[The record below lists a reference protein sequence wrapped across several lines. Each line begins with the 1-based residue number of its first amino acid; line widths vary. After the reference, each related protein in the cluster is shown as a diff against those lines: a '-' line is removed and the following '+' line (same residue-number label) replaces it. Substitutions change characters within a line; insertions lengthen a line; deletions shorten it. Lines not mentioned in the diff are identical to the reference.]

1 MRAVA
6 VRKTGDTPELMQ
18 LPMPSPAPG
27 EVLVKL
33 AAASLNPI
41 DAGIAAGAFEGRM
54 PHEYPLILG
63 VDGAGR
69 VEAAGEGVSGLR
81 AGDAVHGQ
89 FLRAPLGHGTLAD
102 YVVVPESPD
111 AGALQ
116 LLPDV
121 VPVEFAAALPT
132 AGMTAIGAIEA
143 LGLRSG
149 QSVLITGAT
158 GGVGVFA
165 VQLAAARG
173 LEVIATAR
181 PDADQWIR
189 QHGASDTVDYTSG
202 DVTGP
207 VRKAHPGGVDA
218 VLGLN
223 SGQERFTEYAALV
236 RDGGA
241 ALSIAFAAT
250 PELLASERITVTN
263 YMMQDKPGLLA
274 RVTAEVAAGRI
285 TVPIQ
290 RTVTL
295 EEAPDALATL
305 AAGGARGKTV
315 VLIR

>member
-1 MRAVA
+1 MR
-6 VRKTGDTPELMQ
+6 
-18 LPMPSPAPG
+18 LPMPSPPPG

-33 AAASLNPI
+33 AAASVNPI
-41 DAGIAAGAFEGRM
+41 DVGIASGAFEGRM
-54 PHEYPLILG
+54 AHVYPLILG

-69 VEAAGEGVSGLR
+69 VEAAGEDVRGLR

-89 FLRAPLGHGTLAD
+89 FLRTPLGHGTLAD
-102 YVVVPESPD
+102 YAIVPQFPD

-116 LLPDV
+116 RLPDD
-121 VPVEFAAALPT
+121 VPVEIAAALPT

-189 QHGASDTVDYTSG
+189 QLGASDTVDYTSG
-202 DVTGP
+202 DVTGQ
-207 VRKAHPGGVDA
+207 VRKAHPDGVDA
-218 VLGLN
+218 VLGLTA
-223 SGQERFTEYAALV
+223 GQESFTEYAGLV

-241 ALSIAFAAT
+241 ALSIAFGAT
-250 PELLASERITVTN
+250 PELLASGRITVTN
-263 YMMQDKPGLLA
+263 YLMQDKPSLLA
-274 RVTAEVAAGRI
+274 RITAEAAAGRV
-285 TVPIQ
+285 TVPLQ

-295 EEAPDALATL
+295 EEAPDALAGL